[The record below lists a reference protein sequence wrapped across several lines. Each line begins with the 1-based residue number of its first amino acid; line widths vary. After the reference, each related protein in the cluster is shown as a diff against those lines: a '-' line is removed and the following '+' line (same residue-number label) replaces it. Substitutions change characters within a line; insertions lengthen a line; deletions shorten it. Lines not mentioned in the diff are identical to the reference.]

1 MAGKYCRYC
10 NHIVVKHGKC
20 SCPTRGRDFI
30 PINNVKWKN
39 KCPDF
44 DLNPIDAL
52 GINTVGYI
60 ENRGRKGRRVND

>member
-39 KCPDF
+39 KCPVF

-60 ENRGRKGRRVND
+60 ENRGRKK